1 MGTNNKDM
9 NVIRKNLN
17 ALTLMKC
24 LLAAAIGGF
33 SHGIYASECKYGS
46 VTLVPNPNNTL
57 SALDGLS
64 TIPLGEDPLAGPG
77 NDIVQIVQISSPYA
91 MPGDAPIVLLG
102 GGLLLD
108 GGIELLGGGV
118 IFTAP
123 PAGLSEAVVCTN
135 IGSLAA
141 TSTALS
147 GSVRGVNTMVNGAHS
162 RPLSRRVV
170 AGEKTMWL
178 AGDWGENRH
187 HGRDDSIGMAEIGVG
202 YNYGWAQLN
211 LSYGKTWTNQSFQLS
226 SYADS
231 DGDYL
236 MLESI
241 VPLSFYKGA
250 FLTIGG
256 YGHWGEVDMR
266 RGYIGQTIIFPA
278 TVVETLASSTSSTDT
293 RTWGLRARLDIED
306 AYSYGDTSFS
316 PYIDASYTETKV
328 DGYTEDGGL
337 GPMTFDSRREEVS
350 ELRVGL
356 NSMTPIHNSGLSWIG
371 NLEGVY
377 RFEDEASSVSGG
389 VVGIYEFDLD
399 GQQYDDVWLKAGVGI
414 EGRLADGKASLM
426 LNGTTEGEAM
436 STWIAASYQIVF

>member
-1 MGTNNKDM
+1 M
-9 NVIRKNLN
+9 NQPFKNSTYLVACLLGALSLN
-17 ALTLMKC
+17 AHSSAC
-24 LLAAAIGGF
+24 
-33 SHGIYASECKYGS
+33 EYGE
-46 VTLVPNPNNTL
+46 VTVIPTISNTL
-57 SALDGLS
+57 DSLSGLGS
-64 TIPLGEDPLAGPG
+64 IPLGSGGLSSDV
-77 NDIVQIVQISSPYA
+77 IQIVQVTSPYLL
-91 MPGDAPIVLLG
+91 PGGDAPISLVGGGSSGLLG
-102 GGLLLD
+102 GDSAFAVL
-108 GGIELLGGGV
+108 
-118 IFTAP
+118 P
-123 PAGLSEAVVCTN
+123 PSLTSSEACNN

-147 GSVRGVNTMVNGAHS
+147 GSVRSVNTMVNGAHS
-162 RPLSRRVV
+162 RPLSRQVDI
-170 AGEKTMWL
+170 GEKTMWL

-202 YNYGWAQLN
+202 YNYGWAQIN

-250 FLTIGG
+250 FLTIGS

-266 RGYIGQTIIFPA
+266 RGYIGQTIILPA
-278 TVVETLASSTSSTDT
+278 TVVETLTASTSNADT

-306 AYSYGDTSFS
+306 AYSYGNTSFS

-371 NLEGVY
+371 NIEGVY
-377 RFEDEASSVSGG
+377 RFEGKASAVTGG

-399 GQQYDDVWLKAGVGI
+399 GQQYDDAWLKAGIGI
-414 EGRLADGKASLM
+414 EGQLADGKASLM

-436 STWIAASYQIVF
+436 STWIAASYQFEF